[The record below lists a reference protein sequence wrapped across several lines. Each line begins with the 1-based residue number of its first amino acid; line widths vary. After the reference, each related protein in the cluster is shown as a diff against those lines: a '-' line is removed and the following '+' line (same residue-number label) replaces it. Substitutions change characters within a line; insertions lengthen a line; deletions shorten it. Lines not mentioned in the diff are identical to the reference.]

1 MKKIQFP
8 IILTVCFALIAGVAL
23 ADPVLVKKKAK
34 ELRDK
39 VQADPST
46 NQPPAKTNAPA
57 KPVK

>member
-1 MKKIQFP
+1 MKKIQFSV
-8 IILTVCFALIAGVAL
+8 ILTVCFALLAGIAL

-46 NQPPAKTNAPA
+46 NQPPAKTNAPV
-57 KPVK
+57 KPGK